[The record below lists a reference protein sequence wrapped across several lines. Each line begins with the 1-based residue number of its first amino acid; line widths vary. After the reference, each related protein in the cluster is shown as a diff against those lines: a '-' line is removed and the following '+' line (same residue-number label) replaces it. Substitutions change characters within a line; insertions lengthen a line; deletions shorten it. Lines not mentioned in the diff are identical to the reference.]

1 MDVTIISICNV
12 ILIFIFIGIIVSI
25 LYALINNI
33 LDTTIKTSE
42 DVERICDLPVLESI
56 PIFDVGQPKK
66 KGGKNR

>member
-1 MDVTIISICNV
+1 MDKYYKSSITSLFNPV
-12 ILIFIFIGIIVSI
+12 SSIIVSI
-25 LYALINNI
+25 LYALIINI

-42 DVERICDLPVLESI
+42 DVERICDLPVLASI